1 MTSIS
6 TCKRCDRPTC
16 LDCTIQTEVGTVCP
30 ECAHHHNVMKRQRPQ
45 LLKGNTV
52 TQWILIVTITV
63 SLAAQVMAW
72 VGIPLWSYL
81 AYAPI
86 VGWKQPWRF
95 LTVALVHGGFLH
107 LGLNMFTLY
116 IVGPSVER
124 ALGAWRFFALYVL
137 SAIGGSIAVLAWV
150 LVSPSSYIGLSVG
163 ASGAIFGLFAAIYVL
178 QKDQGLDT
186 RAIVVLLA
194 INLGYGFIASR
205 ISWQAHLGGLIVGA
219 LVTWIMLRL
228 GKPRANV
235 TYAQQERTSRL
246 AVGGLFIAEALI
258 IAALYYTLFGI
269 LV

>member
-1 MTSIS
+1 M
-6 TCKRCDRPTC
+6 
-16 LDCTIQTEVGTVCP
+16 CP

-258 IAALYYTLFGI
+258 IAALYYTLFGM